1 MPFYFLSEKKAKPGK
16 ASIQRN
22 LKAWSHMKRSI
33 LHNVAFTQDQLSMAE
48 EPKEMKRMSTNM
60 SREWFMKLS

>member
-1 MPFYFLSEKKAKPGK
+1 MPFYFLGEKKAKLGK

-33 LHNVAFTQDQLSMAE
+33 LHNVAFTQEQLSMAE
-48 EPKEMKRMSTNM
+48 EPKEMKRMNTNM
-60 SREWFMKLS
+60 SREWLMKLS